1 VDATRRFQVSNLAFA
16 GVAAGHAFLT
26 WPVRA
31 TVALFLGGVIVAFV
45 AEVLVVR
52 AGLLEHA
59 IEPQFL
65 GVPLSVLL
73 VWPAVV
79 YVALRVALVFTDP
92 GLGAA
97 GLAAVIATAF
107 DVLTDP
113 QGVAE
118 GVWTYPDH
126 RLSAPRFYD
135 VPWWNFAGWFVIVFA
150 SAMIPIS
157 VGL

>member
-1 VDATRRFQVSNLAFA
+1 VDATHRFQLTNVVLAGLA
-16 GVAAGHAFLT
+16 LGHAGLT

-31 TVALFLGGVIVAFV
+31 TVALFVGGAILAFV

-65 GVPLSVLL
+65 GVPISVVL

-92 GLGAA
+92 GLAAA

-118 GVWTYPDH
+118 NVWTYPDH